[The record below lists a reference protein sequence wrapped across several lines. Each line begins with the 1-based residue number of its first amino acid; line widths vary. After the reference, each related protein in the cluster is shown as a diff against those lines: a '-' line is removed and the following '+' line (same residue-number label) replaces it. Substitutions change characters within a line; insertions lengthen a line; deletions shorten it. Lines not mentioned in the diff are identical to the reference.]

1 MKTKLDL
8 DRKLLN
14 NAIGDMRTGTLPKN
28 AEKLRKVILD
38 IKRNNPTL
46 AIEEWARQFP
56 EPYGSNITLYQ
67 KKDDFP

>member
-1 MKTKLDL
+1 MKTKLDR

-38 IKRNNPTL
+38 IN
-46 AIEEWARQFP
+46 
-56 EPYGSNITLYQ
+56 
-67 KKDDFP
+67 